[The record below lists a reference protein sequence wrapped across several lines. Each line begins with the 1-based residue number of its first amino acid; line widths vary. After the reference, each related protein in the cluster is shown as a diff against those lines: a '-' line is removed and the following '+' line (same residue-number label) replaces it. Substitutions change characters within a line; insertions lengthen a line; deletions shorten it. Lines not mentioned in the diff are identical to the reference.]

1 MKMTLNYSF
10 TLACKIELH
19 KFVCLHNQ
27 LKKNSSLFE
36 INPFYVQ
43 KGHVKDPIPKQP
55 REQEYQQTKPWK
67 YMGVNFGN
75 KHKAN
80 TTRYIEGTKVGWGAP

>member
-1 MKMTLNYSF
+1 MTLNYSF

-19 KFVCLHNQ
+19 KFVCLYNQ
-27 LKKNSSLFE
+27 LKKKSSLFE

-55 REQEYQQTKPWK
+55 GE
-67 YMGVNFGN
+67 
-75 KHKAN
+75 
-80 TTRYIEGTKVGWGAP
+80 